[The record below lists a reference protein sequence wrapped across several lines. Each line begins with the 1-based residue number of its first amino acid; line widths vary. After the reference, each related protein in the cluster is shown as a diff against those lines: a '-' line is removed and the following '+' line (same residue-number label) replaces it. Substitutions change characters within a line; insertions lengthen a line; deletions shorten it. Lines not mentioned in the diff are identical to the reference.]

1 MKIFTFF
8 YRNLLQ
14 TSVPKGV
21 RRNLPTRFAWSMPL
35 RGKSGAPLGWIMRA
49 VLVGFIATTSA
60 YTEVSLAETLLTE
73 KEQELLT
80 GVYSYAGPF
89 NGSQI
94 EVIVEFSQDDTKELL
109 GGGKYRA
116 EDWPEGKWEALQFHS
131 FQRLSASEW
140 EQGWGVTEMAGLR
153 CDSDRICIVAVDV
166 DVDERGSNDA
176 PESSFRLMQFSQD
189 LSTFQSYTV
198 PKKGESGYLG
208 VTLKRLV
215 GEQQPPAESSM
226 ADGVSNAPT
235 QPSLEVLQLQ
245 MELAF
250 WQSVERHGYLSMLH
264 AYLAKYP
271 DGVFSQLA
279 KLRIEQLE
287 KS

>member
-1 MKIFTFF
+1 
-8 YRNLLQ
+8 
-14 TSVPKGV
+14 
-21 RRNLPTRFAWSMPL
+21 
-35 RGKSGAPLGWIMRA
+35 MRA

-60 YTEVSLAETLLTE
+60 YTEVSPAETLLTE

-94 EVIVEFSQDDTKELL
+94 EVILEFYQDDTKELL

-116 EDWPEGKWEALQFHS
+116 EEWPEGKWEPLQFHS
-131 FQRLSASEW
+131 FQRLSTSEW
-140 EQGWGVTEMAGLR
+140 EQGWGVTGMAGLR
-153 CDSDRICIVAVDV
+153 CDSDRICIVAVD
-166 DVDERGSNDA
+166 ERVPNDA
-176 PESSFRLMQFSQD
+176 SESSFRLMQFSQD

-198 PKKGESGYLG
+198 PKKGEPGYLG

-215 GEQQPPAESSM
+215 GEQQLHAESSM

-250 WQSVERHGYLSMLH
+250 WQSVERHGYLSMFH

-271 DGVFSQLA
+271 EGVFSQLA